1 MKLHDK
7 GVYLVNGQLCDT
19 APVSQEEARKGTHCL
34 RHSQGTQHGA
44 GYGKP
49 PSQV

>member
-19 APVSQEEARKGTHCL
+19 APVPPAEARKGTI
-34 RHSQGTQHGA
+34 A
-44 GYGKP
+44 
-49 PSQV
+49 